1 MGFILFFNLFLLHS
15 WQHFFQLLFSC
26 SCAQHRE
33 TPVVQ
38 QQVMPH
44 AQGCWRHASASTPAM
59 GILFPLGKE
68 VLPLINQAEVCLLLQ
83 RTTANKALRKGG
95 VVRAYLFKKKKFT
108 STPPSRPATS
118 AHGRTP
124 MLGRERLAANHTLT
138 LLRKGDPLHHRS
150 SGAASGMLK
159 VQVWGKYITPCL
171 TQASSTPCPS
181 QLIL

>member
-95 VVRAYLFKKKKFT
+95 VVRAYLFKKKKNLQVLLLHVLRLVRMGG
-108 STPPSRPATS
+108 RPCS
-118 AHGRTP
+118 A
-124 MLGRERLAANHTLT
+124 ERDLLPITLW
-138 LLRKGDPLHHRS
+138 H
-150 SGAASGMLK
+150 
-159 VQVWGKYITPCL
+159 C
-171 TQASSTPCPS
+171 
-181 QLIL
+181 